1 MNACPRHEALRF
13 ALALT
18 LGAITGAAADG
29 SAPAPAGTD
38 GAQPKVAPAA
48 TAATPADAAPH
59 ADAPKPKPRP
69 RLSPEVAA
77 QLVAGLPVWKPLPPG
92 AQPPPT
98 TPPPAD
104 PDVIQMKAVIVR
116 GDKVPP
122 HVDDKE
128 WRTPKA
134 RDDVLMNQYL
144 SDFDRTF
151 LNRYTLPIV
160 GVSKEARA
168 RMMYE
173 EDKRLQ
179 DLSWMNSQVDQL
191 KKVDPAEAKELA
203 KIRDDTFT
211 RDNSP

>member
-1 MNACPRHEALRF
+1 
-13 ALALT
+13 
-18 LGAITGAAADG
+18 
-29 SAPAPAGTD
+29 
-38 GAQPKVAPAA
+38 
-48 TAATPADAAPH
+48 
-59 ADAPKPKPRP
+59 
-69 RLSPEVAA
+69 
-77 QLVAGLPVWKPLPPG
+77 
-92 AQPPPT
+92 
-98 TPPPAD
+98 
-104 PDVIQMKAVIVR
+104 
-116 GDKVPP
+116 
-122 HVDDKE
+122 
-128 WRTPKA
+128 
-134 RDDVLMNQYL
+134 MNQYL